1 MEKGSVLENHT
12 AGISIIAFVIAVG
25 ISLGYYQFIYVPQSN
40 QKPVLPPEVL
50 NPPQTTHVNIVPG
63 ASSPS
68 QTINFV
74 PKQAQ
79 GILGLSNR
87 VLWTNTDSVPHSV
100 TSNDGYNDLISGPF
114 NSIQHIGLIPPQQKF
129 TFVFTVDG
137 VYSYHCEPH
146 PWMQGKVTI
155 MKGEK
160 GKF

>member
-12 AGISIIAFVIAVG
+12 AGISIIAFVVAVG
-25 ISLGYYQFIYVPQSN
+25 ISLGYYQFIYIPQAN
-40 QKPVLPPEVL
+40 EKPVLPPEVL
-50 NPPQTTHVNIVPG
+50 NPPQTTHVKIVPG

-79 GILGLSNR
+79 GTLGVSNR
-87 VLWTNTDSVPHSV
+87 VVWTNTDSVPHSV

-155 MKGEK
+155 TKGEK
-160 GKF
+160 EKF

>member
-1 MEKGSVLENHT
+1 MEKRSLLENHT

-25 ISLGYYQFIYVPQSN
+25 ISMGYYQFLYVPQSN
-40 QKPVLPPEVL
+40 EKPVLPPEVL
-50 NPPQTTHVNIVPG
+50 NPPQTTQVRMVPG
-63 ASSPS
+63 SSSPS

-74 PKQAQ
+74 PKAAEAT
-79 GILGLSNR
+79 LGLSNK
-87 VLWTNTDSVPHSV
+87 VVWTNSDSVPHSV
-100 TSNDGYNDLISGPF
+100 TSNDGYNDLISGAF

-155 MKGEK
+155 AKE
-160 GKF
+160 GKQKF